1 MSAAI
6 KNWYSCGLIEKL
18 LLASENY
25 RKEIKILP
33 ASRELPP
40 SVHLARVPIYP
51 RVYFPE
57 IFCVHGCD
65 SSRKIGNKALY
76 RWSATWSNPIR
87 VSFFFLCV
95 ACACGHCCLR
105 TLFSLSERG
114 WYLLF
119 EFRIAIFQRM
129 QENYACSLTL
139 LPTWGVNNCAHVSQK
154 VFPY

>member
-87 VSFFFLCV
+87 VSFFFFV
-95 ACACGHCCLR
+95 CCLR
-105 TLFSLSERG
+105 VWT
-114 WYLLF
+114 LLF
-119 EFRIAIFQRM
+119 AYAFFSIGARVISFIRISHSDISKNAG
-129 QENYACSLTL
+129 ELCLLSHTL
-139 LPTWGVNNCAHVSQK
+139 AHVGGE
-154 VFPY
+154 